1 MTANCRGPPRQNRR
15 SHSTPRYD
23 YSNNLPQNNYL
34 NNYPEPTG
42 YRPYPSPVHY
52 GANNYHVPGGNN
64 HHTRNEPSTV
74 YPPQATANNSNL
86 DTTTQML
93 LTFMAETREETK
105 NRGKHKMLMNHVS
118 YFDGDDKSKCLMWVD
133 NLERIAKEANIPLR
147 EALAAKAGPNILTV
161 ISRHPSAPDA
171 KLKRVIL
178 ENFSNIGS
186 RLEASHYL
194 RRMRMAENKPI
205 VTHNSEYAA
214 VHAVAYNLKP
224 EEQTDQQVF
233 Q

>member
-1 MTANCRGPPRQNRR
+1 
-15 SHSTPRYD
+15 
-23 YSNNLPQNNYL
+23 
-34 NNYPEPTG
+34 
-42 YRPYPSPVHY
+42 
-52 GANNYHVPGGNN
+52 
-64 HHTRNEPSTV
+64 
-74 YPPQATANNSNL
+74 
-86 DTTTQML
+86 ML

-118 YFDGDDKSKCLMWVD
+118 YFDGDDKSKCLMWLD

-147 EALAAKAGPNILTV
+147 EAIAAKAGPNILTV
-161 ISRHPSAPDA
+161 LSRHPSAPDA
-171 KLKRVIL
+171 ELKRVIL
-178 ENFSNIGS
+178 ENFSNVGT

-194 RRMRMAENKPI
+194 RRMRLAENKPI

-233 Q
+233 QQYANTLGDHIADKLTRKNLQKGTTLVHKNIERRYGGRRTTRTGLQTNRTGQIRKNQHERNYHIRFS